1 MDIATFIGVIAS
13 FMLLVIAILMGSGL
27 GSFINIPSVLI
38 VLGGTVCATM
48 INYPLK
54 EVINSLKVVKKAFFS
69 RRLTFG
75 EIISNFVNYANKA
88 RKEGILALEAT
99 LPEIEDEFLRKG
111 LQLTIDGLEPQSI
124 TDILETEIAFVEDRH
139 RLGAEMFQ
147 TMGTFAPAFGMIGTL
162 IGLVQMLQN
171 MDDPGSIGPSMA
183 VALITTFYGAVLANV
198 LFLPIAGK
206 LRTRSKE
213 ETLVKEMILQGVISL
228 SRGDNP
234 RIIEQKLH
242 SYLPPNLRVSAFK

>member
-13 FMLLVIAILMGSGL
+13 FGLLVITIMMGSGL
-27 GSFINIPSVLI
+27 GSFVNVPSVMV
-38 VLGGTVCATM
+38 VLGGTLCATM

-54 EVINSLKVVKKAFFS
+54 DVINSIKVAKNAFFAKTM
-69 RRLTFG
+69 TFG
-75 EIISNFVNYANKA
+75 EVITNFVNYANKA
-88 RKEGILALEAT
+88 RKEGILALESS
-99 LPEIEDEFLRKG
+99 LPGIEDDFLKKG

-124 TDILETEIAFVEDRH
+124 TEILETEITFIEDRH
-139 RLGAEMFQ
+139 KLGADMFQ
-147 TMGTFAPAFGMIGTL
+147 AMGTFAPAFGMIGTL
-162 IGLVQMLQN
+162 IGLVTMLQS

-206 LRTRSKE
+206 LRARSKE
-213 ETLVKEMILQGVISL
+213 ESLVKEMILQGIISL

-242 SYLPPNLRVSAFK
+242 SFLPPNLRVSAFK

>member
-13 FMLLVIAILMGSGL
+13 AMLLVMAILMGSSL
-27 GSFINIPSVLI
+27 TIFINIPSVLI
-38 VLGGTVCATM
+38 VMGGTICATM

-54 EVINSLKVVKKAFFS
+54 DVIRSISVAKNAFFA
-69 RRLTFG
+69 RTLTFG
-75 EIISNFVNYANKA
+75 EIIANFVNYANKA
-88 RKEGILALEAT
+88 RKEGILALEAS
-99 LPEIEDEFLRKG
+99 LPEIDDEFLKKG

-124 TDILETEIAFVEDRH
+124 TDILETEIAFIEDRH

-162 IGLVQMLQN
+162 IGLVQMLQK
-171 MDDPGSIGPSMA
+171 MDDPSSIGPAMA

-198 LFLPIAGK
+198 IFLPMAGK

-213 ETLVKEMILQGVISL
+213 ESLVKEMILHGVISL

-242 SYLPPNLRVSAFK
+242 SFLPPTLRVSAFK

>member
-1 MDIATFIGVIAS
+1 MDIATFIGIIAS
-13 FMLLVIAILMGSGL
+13 FGVLVSAIMAGSSL
-27 GSFINIPSVLI
+27 STFVNVPAMLI
-38 VLGGTVCATM
+38 VGGGTICATM

-54 EVINSLKVVKKAFFS
+54 DVIRSVKVVQKAFFAKN
-69 RRLTFG
+69 LTFG
-75 EIISNFVNYANKA
+75 EIIANFVNYASRA

-99 LPEIEDEFLRKG
+99 LPEIQDDFLKKG

-124 TDILETEIAFVEDRH
+124 TDILETEIAFIEDRH

-147 TMGTFAPAFGMIGTL
+147 SMGAFAPAFGMIGTL

-171 MDDPGSIGPSMA
+171 MEDPSTIGPSMA

-198 LFLPIAGK
+198 LFLPISGK
-206 LRTRSKE
+206 LKTRSKE
-213 ETLVKEMILQGVISL
+213 EALIKEMIHQGIISL

-234 RIIEQKLH
+234 RILEQKLH
-242 SYLPPNLRVSAFK
+242 SFLPPNLRVSTFE

>member
-1 MDIATFIGVIAS
+1 MDIATFIGVVVS
-13 FMLLVIAILMGSGL
+13 FILLVISILMGSSL
-27 GSFINIPSVLI
+27 KAFIDIPSVLI
-38 VLGGTVCATM
+38 VVGGTICSTM

-54 EVINSLKVVKKAFFS
+54 EVINSVKVMKNAFFAKS
-69 RRLTFG
+69 LTYG
-75 EIISNFVNYANKA
+75 EIIASFVNYANKA
-88 RKEGILALEAT
+88 RKEGILALEST

-111 LQLTIDGLEPQSI
+111 LQLTIDGLEPQAI
-124 TDILETEIAFVEDRH
+124 TEILETEITFIQDRH
-139 RLGAEMFQ
+139 RQGADIFQ

-171 MDDPGSIGPSMA
+171 MSDPGSIGPAMA
-183 VALITTFYGAVLANV
+183 VALITTFYGAVLSNV

-206 LRTRSKE
+206 LRARSKE
-213 ETLVKEMILQGVISL
+213 ETLMKEMILQGIIAL

-242 SYLPPNLRVSAFK
+242 SFLPPTLRVSAFK

>member
-27 GSFINIPSVLI
+27 GSFINIPSILV
-38 VLGGTVCATM
+38 VLGGTICSTM

-54 EVINSLKVVKKAFFS
+54 DVINSFKVVQKAFFS

-88 RKEGILALEAT
+88 RKEGILALEST

-147 TMGTFAPAFGMIGTL
+147 SMGTFAPAFGMIGTL
-162 IGLVQMLQN
+162 IGLVQMLQS
-171 MDDPGSIGPSMA
+171 MDDPGAIGPSMA

-206 LRTRSKE
+206 LRTRSRE